1 MIDWIEASNL
11 EDETHEDWTTLK
23 SADGILVP
31 GGFGDRGI
39 EGKILAAKY
48 ARTHKVPYLGICL
61 GLQIATIEF
70 CNVLGKKCKL
80 LNLMNQPVWYS
91 CLVQRHILGHDD
103 WVAGQQYS
111 KSMTAKQNGSW

>member
-1 MIDWIEASNL
+1 MS
-11 EDETHEDWTTLK
+11 
-23 SADGILVP
+23 

-70 CNVLGKKCKL
+70 CRNVLLESANSTEFDENTPNPAVVFMPEISKT
-80 LNLMNQPVWYS
+80 
-91 CLVQRHILGHDD
+91 HLGGTMRD

-111 KSMTAKQNGSW
+111 KSMTAKQNGSMVTLLKLMSAIVTVMK